1 MSSVRNNTVQRG
13 DLMNVTTSTRDIK
26 ELNPLVQVMLNKA
39 ISLIKKKGISPLIV
53 ETYRP
58 KERQYYLYGKG
69 RSYSTCLGAG
79 VPAAYAQKYAKPNER
94 KCTWT
99 LNSIHIKRC
108 AVDIV
113 PQRGGQAI
121 WNVKDVQSQEI
132 IKIMQSVGFEAGAN
146 WKSSPDSPHH
156 QVKGIS
162 PTGKS
167 FSRKNTTKYVTTMIQ
182 KRLKKL
188 GLYADYAVDGDWGK
202 ATDAAV
208 KKWNKLIGQG
218 SSASIGVKS
227 LTMLLDR

>member
-1 MSSVRNNTVQRG
+1 
-13 DLMNVTTSTRDIK
+13 MNVTTSTRDIK

-39 ISLIKKKGISPLIV
+39 ISLIKKKGINPLIV

-79 VPAAYAQKYAKPNER
+79 VPAAYAQIYAKPNER

-108 AVDIV
+108 AVAFV

-121 WNVKDVQSQEI
+121 WNVKDAQSQEI
-132 IKIMQSVGFEAGAN
+132 IKIMQSVGFESGAN
-146 WKSSPDSPHH
+146 WKSSPDSTHH
-156 QVKGIS
+156 QGKGIS
-162 PTGKS
+162 PTGRS

-188 GLYADYAVDGDWGK
+188 GLYTDYAVDGDWGK

-208 KKWNKLIGQG
+208 KKWNKLIGRRA
-218 SSASIGVKS
+218 SASIGVKS
-227 LTMLLDR
+227 LIMLLDR